1 MFCSFI
7 TLLLKPMHLGC
18 NTLKKTN
25 PQESKRC
32 SFISSVTATL
42 CKLVDIIDDHV
53 NAKPHLL
60 IMTERVLQKNKTFFF
75 FDVFAARLNCEGRMN
90 WRRCVNP
97 PDLYMK
103 VVSAM

>member
-1 MFCSFI
+1 MFHNSAFKI
-7 TLLLKPMHLGC
+7 NAFRLQYFGE
-18 NTLKKTN
+18 KKN
-25 PQESKRC
+25 PQESKR
-32 SFISSVTATL
+32 FKSSVTATL

-75 FDVFAARLNCEGRMN
+75 FYVFAARLNCEGRMN